1 MIGALKN
8 INWAEFHFLRPQLLW
23 ILVPIALLFL
33 VNLFASREQIKWQKV
48 IAPHLR
54 QYVIKKGS
62 ESLKKWMQLLS
73 FITLSLAIIGVSGPT
88 WNKVELPEKKLET
101 PLVIALDL
109 SQSMMATD
117 IQPNRLERAKFKI
130 TDLLDANPRARIALV
145 GFSGTA
151 HTVIPLTRDYKI
163 IKSHISGLS
172 PNIMPYEGTNLKAA
186 LEIADTLTNHIDA
199 PATLLLITDDF
210 TEHSFNLLQ
219 SYIQNNNTS
228 VTIIPMATNTGA
240 KIPKKY
246 GRGLIQNKKG
256 KLVHS
261 SLDQSVLSK
270 LASVEKIT
278 INELTLD
285 NSDMELLAKSIAAD
299 LEFTEKDNQQNDD
312 WEDKG
317 IWFIIPLAFLLV
329 LSFRKGWV
337 IYSLL
342 ILVTFSSCSKVET
355 FDDLWFTKNY
365 QAQKLSNKGNFEKA
379 AETYTD
385 PLRKGIA
392 YYKSGNYDEAI
403 SEFSRD
409 TTAMGAYNLGISY
422 YKSGDYASAE
432 IAFGKAIEL
441 DPDMDAAKKNQQLAT
456 QNLGGESEVSKEE
469 AEEARANP
477 EEQRAENEQNKSPE
491 DLSGGGQKAT
501 EEDMK
506 KERLEETT
514 NTDIRKGKE
523 LEEVPDDFESG
534 KQDGA
539 QKVLMRKVDDDP
551 ALFLKRK
558 FKHQVKIN
566 KIKPPSN
573 IDKW

>member
-1 MIGALKN
+1 MIAAFKN
-8 INWAEFHFLRPQLLW
+8 INWEEFYFLRAQLLW
-23 ILVPIALLFL
+23 ILVPIILLFL
-33 VNLFASREQIKWQKV
+33 INLFVSREQIKWQKV

-54 QYVIKKGS
+54 KHVIKKGS

-130 TDLLDANPRARIALV
+130 NDLLDANPRARIALV
-145 GFSGTA
+145 GFAGTA
-151 HTVIPLTRDYKI
+151 HTIIPLTRDYKI
-163 IKSHISGLS
+163 IRPHISGVS
-172 PNIMPYEGTNLKAA
+172 PKMMPYDGTNLKAA

-199 PATLLLITDDF
+199 PATLVLISDDF
-210 TEHSFNLLQ
+210 TDSTFNLLQ
-219 SYIQNNNTS
+219 NYVQNSNTS
-228 VTIIPMATNTGA
+228 VTIIPMATSTGA

-246 GRGLIQNKKG
+246 GRGFIQNKKG

-261 SLDQSVLSK
+261 KLDQSVISK
-270 LASVEKIT
+270 LASIEKIT
-278 INELTLD
+278 VSALTLD
-285 NSDMELLAKSIAAD
+285 NSDMELLAKTIAAD
-299 LEFTEKDNQQNDD
+299 LEFTEKDDQKNED

-317 IWFIIPLAFLLV
+317 IWFVFPLAFLLV
-329 LSFRKGWV
+329 ISFRKGWV

-342 ILVTFSSCSKVET
+342 IMVSFSSCSKVET

-365 QAQKLSNKGNFEKA
+365 QAQKLSNKSDYEKA

-403 SEFSRD
+403 AEFSRD

-441 DPDMDAAKKNQQLAT
+441 NPDMKGAKQNQQLAS
-456 QNLGGESEVSKEE
+456 QNLGGAIEVNPED
-469 AEEARANP
+469 AEEARDNP
-477 EEQRAENEQNKSPE
+477 KEQEAENQENKSPE

-506 KERLEETT
+506 KERLEETV
-514 NTDIRKGKE
+514 NTDTRKGKE
-523 LEEVPDDFESG
+523 LEEVPDNFESG

-558 FKHQVKIN
+558 FRHQVKKEN
-566 KIKPPSN
+566 IKPPSN